1 MTVAKLNLPSL
12 TFAAALLPSFAFD
25 LTAWNMNVFTDIN
38 CDLFP
43 LTVDRLRLFTMRLTN
58 TQVTC
63 RVNTNINYIIIII
76 IINITEI

>member
-1 MTVAKLNLPSL
+1 
-12 TFAAALLPSFAFD
+12 
-25 LTAWNMNVFTDIN
+25 MNVFTDIN

-76 IINITEI
+76 INITEI